1 MRADARHL
9 EAADAE
15 AEQNCLQTLFI
26 RSRMSSL
33 SELCRCNRIFLFYQ
47 PPADILFIDGQTV
60 CSNSHAAIAV
70 LHGSIDK
77 SVGQYDPRFVNLLG
91 LYSWYLYLE
100 IFLYIVT
107 GGSRLLFNCFY

>member
-1 MRADARHL
+1 LTIAKAIVYKRIGVAV
-9 EAADAE
+9 
-15 AEQNCLQTLFI
+15 
-26 RSRMSSL
+26 SSA
-33 SELCRCNRIFLFYQ
+33 NRIFLFYQ

-107 GGSRLLFNCFY
+107 GGI